1 MIHSRISGLLLGT
14 AVGDALGL
22 PREGL
27 SPERARKWYGDVLE
41 HRLIFGRGMIS
52 DDTEHTAMVAQA
64 WLASGGDVDRFRRSL
79 AWKLKGWLLALPA
92 GVGMATARSIVKL
105 WLGWP
110 ATKSGVWSAGNGPA
124 MRSGIL
130 GLLARDDEELRAL
143 VSASTRI
150 THTDPRAER
159 AALLVAIAC
168 RMGPEEV
175 QVDRYLE
182 RVRAVLPDPDKELE
196 GILGELAASL
206 ALGENTRAFC
216 GRIGIAGGVSG
227 YAYHTVPVALHA
239 WLRHPADFRAVLTE
253 TITLGGDADT
263 VGAIAGAMSGATVGE
278 SGVPAEWIDGILDYP
293 RSTSWIRRLGER
305 LEENGPPLPLCWP
318 IILPRNLAFLA
329 IVLLHGFRRLLPP
342 Y

>member
-1 MIHSRISGLLLGT
+1 MSNPRISGLLLGT

-27 SPERARKWYGDVLE
+27 SPQRAHKWYGDVLE
-41 HRLIFGRGMIS
+41 HRFIFGRGMIS

-64 WLASGGDVDRFRRSL
+64 WLAAGGEVDRFRSVL

-130 GLLARDDEELRAL
+130 GLLATDDEELREF

-168 RMGPEEV
+168 RMGREGATVDRCFEEV
-175 QVDRYLE
+175 R
-182 RVRAVLPDPDKELE
+182 RVLTDPDEELVE
-196 GILGELAASL
+196 ILGKLESSL
-206 ALGENTRAFC
+206 RRGADTRAFC
-216 GRIGIAGGVSG
+216 GDIGITGGVSG
-227 YAYHTVPVALHA
+227 YAYHSVPVALHA
-239 WLRHPADFRAVLTE
+239 WLRHPDDFRAALTE
-253 TITLGGDADT
+253 AITLGGDADT
-263 VGAIAGAMSGATVGE
+263 VGAIVGAISGATVGE
-278 SGVPAEWIDGILDYP
+278 AGIPAKWIDGIRDVP
-293 RSTSWIRRLGER
+293 CSVSWLRRLADRIEDS
-305 LEENGPPLPLCWP
+305 GPPLPLCWLM
-318 IILPRNLAFLA
+318 ILPRNLAFLA
-329 IVLLHGFRRLLPP
+329 VVLAHGFRRLLPP